1 MRLAIV
7 LLVTLLCA
15 DIAATVVLYC
25 AWRTERR
32 LRRYA
37 DATAR
42 RYARAAPTT
51 PRRDADE
58 INLRTLYR

>member
-1 MRLAIV
+1 MRLVIV
-7 LLVTLLCA
+7 LLVTLLCV
-15 DIAATVVLYC
+15 DIAATVVLYG

-42 RYARAAPTT
+42 RYARATPTT
-51 PRRDADE
+51 RRRGGDE
-58 INLRTLYR
+58 ISIRTLYR

>member
-7 LLVTLLCA
+7 LLVTLLCV
-15 DIAATVVLYC
+15 DIAATVVLYS

-51 PRRDADE
+51 PRRGGDE
-58 INLRTLYR
+58 VSMRTLYR

>member
-51 PRRDADE
+51 PIGLA
-58 INLRTLYR
+58 T